1 MFAQGIVLFGPLFPF
16 VYAVIC
22 LFLYG
27 LMDLLTIRSAKGAA
41 RLSTV
46 GMLESWGFFMG
57 GIVYES
63 LHNLLHLFI
72 RNFGQTLV
80 IYVLMLTPARLLSRE
95 QPRPI
100 RDPNLAMWQQSS

>member
-27 LMDLLTIRSAKGAA
+27 LMDLLTIHPAKGPA

-46 GMLESWGFFMG
+46 GMLRAWSHFMG
-57 GIVYES
+57 GLAYES
-63 LHNLLHLFI
+63 LHNVLNVFI
-72 RNFGQTLV
+72 RNFGQMLL
-80 IYVLMLTPARLLSRE
+80 IYVLMLTPTRLLRRE
-95 QPRPI
+95 PRPI
-100 RDPNLAMWQQSS
+100 RNPNMAMWQRSP